1 MTLRELFDLH
11 QAQLIDVRTPGEFV
25 AGPQTAGPYTAIN
38 IPLQEF
44 AQRFGEIDRHRPVIV
59 VCAAGAR
66 SGQACSYL
74 VQQGYTQVYNG
85 VNLATVAREL

>member
-1 MTLRELFDLH
+1 MNLRELFELH
-11 QAQLIDVRTPGEFV
+11 QAQLIDVRTPGEFS
-25 AGPQTAGPYTAIN
+25 AGSQAAGPYMAIN

-44 AQRFGEIDRHRPVIV
+44 AHRIGEIDRNRPVIV

-74 VQQGYTQVYNG
+74 AQQGYTQVYNG